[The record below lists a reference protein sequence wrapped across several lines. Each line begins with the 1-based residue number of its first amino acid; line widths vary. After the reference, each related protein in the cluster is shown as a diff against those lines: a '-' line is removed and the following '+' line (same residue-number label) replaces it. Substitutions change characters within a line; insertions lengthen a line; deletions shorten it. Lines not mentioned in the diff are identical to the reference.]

1 MRYQDVVLADG
12 PVGYWPLNETSGST
26 AYDLGS
32 TGVNGTYTNSPTL
45 GAYAFP
51 AGGRAPH
58 FAGASSQQVTIADNN
73 AWSPATTSQLWTA
86 ECWVNTNTVTGGG
99 GNVVFEKNTEWA
111 IYSQSDFGTVF
122 GNTCF
127 ATFIINSAGSGD
139 WCRLVA
145 ATGTWR
151 LAHQR
156 WAHVVTIGGASGP
169 ACELWVNGKMLTSSG
184 TGSGSAPAN
193 QATSLVI
200 GYSAASAGRYHT
212 GGIAHC
218 AFYGK
223 QLTRDRIIAH
233 YRAGLARPTRLPF
246 RTRATA

>member
-1 MRYQDVVLADG
+1 MRYEDVVLADG
-12 PVGYWPLNETSGST
+12 PSGYWPLNETSGST

-73 AWSPATTSQLWTA
+73 AWSPDTTSQLWTA
-86 ECWVNTNTVTGGG
+86 ECWIYTNSVTGGG
-99 GNVVFEKNTEWA
+99 GNTVFGKGNEWA
-111 IYSQSDFGTVF
+111 IYSQSDFGGVY
-122 GNTCF
+122 GNACLAGFLT
-127 ATFIINSAGSGD
+127 NSGGSAD
-139 WCRLVA
+139 WSRLVG

-151 LAHQR
+151 TAHQR
-156 WAHVVTIGGASGP
+156 WAHVAIVGSATATSN
-169 ACELWVNGKMLTSSG
+169 ELWVNGKLIATG
-184 TGSGSAPAN
+184 TAVSGSAPAN
-193 QATSLVI
+193 QADALVI
-200 GYSAASAGRYHT
+200 GYSVASAGRYHT

-218 AFYGK
+218 AYYGK

-233 YRAGLARPTRLPF
+233 YRAGLARPVRQAF
-246 RTRATA
+246 RTRAA